1 MSAMSDYLEAALL
14 DHVFNNV
21 VLTSPSAVFIGLHT
35 ADPTDAGTG
44 TEVSGGSYARAQVN
58 PNGGGAPEF
67 ALAVTHGIGKMVTND
82 DDVTFPTATAAW
94 GTITHVA
101 IWDAATLGNLLYHG
115 ALDDQQVVGIG
126 GVFKVEAG
134 QLDLRTE

>member
-21 VLTSPSAVFIGLHT
+21 VLTSPSEVFIGLHT

-67 ALAVTHGIGKMVTND
+67 ALAVTDGIGKMVTND

-94 GTITHVA
+94 GTITHVSL
-101 IWDAATLGNLLYHG
+101 WDADISGNLLYHG